1 MYVASTHS
9 THPSLVS
16 YPHVPPALATEAFAD
31 EPLYTVS
38 LQDYPD
44 LPETERERAQR
55 RYARTL
61 ERKLGGAQAVYDILS
76 VLQNLEDA
84 PPDDLAPEQVA
95 ELQAL
100 YRRWQQA
107 TRAALEAGLQGLG
120 GAEACF
126 FDVQLHHR

>member
-1 MYVASTHS
+1 MQLAFHTPTPTSFTHTLS
-9 THPSLVS
+9 ALAPDALDE
-16 YPHVPPALATEAFAD
+16 VPP
-31 EPLYTVS
+31 YTVS

-44 LPETERERAQR
+44 LPDAERERAQR
-55 RYARTL
+55 RYARAL

-126 FDVQLHHR
+126 FEVQLHHR

>member
-1 MYVASTHS
+1 MQLAFHTTTPTSFTHTLS
-9 THPSLVS
+9 
-16 YPHVPPALATEAFAD
+16 ALAPDALD
-31 EPLYTVS
+31 EVPLYPVS

-44 LPETERERAQR
+44 LPDAEHERAQR
-55 RYARTL
+55 CYARTL

-84 PPDDLAPEQVA
+84 PPDDLAPEQIT

-100 YRRWQQA
+100 YRHWQQA

-126 FDVQLHHR
+126 FEVQLYHC

>member
-1 MYVASTHS
+1 MQLAFHTTTPTSFTHTLS
-9 THPSLVS
+9 
-16 YPHVPPALATEAFAD
+16 ALAPDVLD
-31 EPLYTVS
+31 EVPLYTVS

-44 LPETERERAQR
+44 LPDAEHERAQR

-84 PPDDLAPEQVA
+84 PPDDLAPEQIT

-126 FDVQLHHR
+126 FEVQLHHR

>member
-1 MYVASTHS
+1 MQLAFHTPTPTSFTHTLS
-9 THPSLVS
+9 
-16 YPHVPPALATEAFAD
+16 ALASDALDEA
-31 EPLYTVS
+31 PLYTVS

-44 LPETERERAQR
+44 LPDAERERAQR
-55 RYARTL
+55 RYARAL

-126 FDVQLHHR
+126 FEVQLHHR